1 MKKGSVNLTVEL
13 NAERSF
19 TLVYELNSYEESM
32 RGGRPIVEF
41 PLFGMIMEKV

>member
-1 MKKGSVNLTVEL
+1 MKKESVNLTVEL

-19 TLVYELNSYEESM
+19 IWVYELNSYEESI

-41 PLFGMIMEKV
+41 PLLGTIMEKV